1 MNLRDL
7 RYLAAL
13 ARYKHFGKAAEAC
26 FVTQPTLS
34 AQIKKLEQYL
44 GVPLVE
50 RNRRNVRLT
59 EVGELIAQRA
69 AAIDAEADSLV
80 ELAKQ
85 HQDPLQGRFRLGVIP
100 TSGPYLL
107 PLIMRPL
114 EATLPR
120 VNWIIEESQTAVLL
134 SRLAKGELDACVL
147 ATDAPDGCDSSVIF
161 EEPFWL
167 AMPKDHA
174 LADKANIKLDSLSSE
189 PMLLLEEG
197 HCLRDQALTICDSA
211 ELREHQEFRATS
223 LETLRHMTA
232 VGAGLTLL
240 PELAI
245 RGPWADLSAQLEL
258 KPLRGKPSR
267 TMRLVWRST
276 SPRTALMQAVVDA
289 VATAVAEPLALASEQ
304 A

>member
-69 AAIDAEADSLV
+69 AAIDAEAENLV

-107 PLIMRPL
+107 PLIMKPL
-114 EATLPR
+114 EAALPR
-120 VNWIIEESQTAVLL
+120 VNWVIEESQTAVLQT
-134 SRLAKGELDACVL
+134 RLAKGELDACIL
-147 ATDAPDGCDSSVIF
+147 ATESPDGCDELPLF
-161 EEPFWL
+161 DEPFWL
-167 AMPKDHA
+167 ALPKNHE
-174 LADKANIKLDSLSSE
+174 LGNQSNIKLDNLSSE
-189 PMLLLEEG
+189 PLLLLEEG
-197 HCLRDQALTICDSA
+197 HCLRDQALAVCDSA
-211 ELREHQEFRATS
+211 ELSEHQEFRATS

-232 VGAGLTLL
+232 AGAGLTLL

-245 RGPWADLSAQLEL
+245 KGPWANLSTQLQL
-258 KPLRGKPSR
+258 KPLQGQPSR
-267 TMRLVWRST
+267 SMRLVWRNT
-276 SPRTALMQAVVDA
+276 SPRTVLMQAVVDA
-289 VATAVAEPLALASEQ
+289 VQAAVEPVLADS
-304 A
+304 

>member
-13 ARYKHFGKAAEAC
+13 SRYQHFGKAAEAC

-44 GVPLVE
+44 GVALVE

-69 AAIDAEADSLV
+69 AAIDAEAENLV

-100 TSGPYLL
+100 SSGPYLL
-107 PLIMRPL
+107 PLIMQPL
-114 EATLPR
+114 EQALPR
-120 VNWIIEESQTAVLL
+120 VNWVIEESQTAVLQT
-134 SRLAKGELDACVL
+134 RLAKGELDACIL
-147 ATDAPDGCDSSVIF
+147 ATDAPEGCQQLALF
-161 EEPFWL
+161 QEPFYL
-167 AMPKDHA
+167 ALPKGHA
-174 LADKANIKLDSLSSE
+174 LAAKKNIQLDSLSKESL
-189 PMLLLEEG
+189 LLLEEG
-197 HCLRDQALTICDSA
+197 HCLRDQALAICDSS
-211 ELREHQEFRATS
+211 EVSEHQEFRATS

-232 VGAGLTLL
+232 VGAGITLL

-245 RGPWADLSAQLEL
+245 RGPWAQLSSSLQLKSL
-258 KPLRGKPSR
+258 DAAASR
-267 TMRLVWRST
+267 QMVLVWRNT
-276 SPRTALMQAVVDA
+276 SPRTALMQAVAEAIQQA
-289 VATAVAEPLALASEQ
+289 VLPVLKSS
-304 A
+304 

>member
-26 FVTQPTLS
+26 YVTQPTLS

-69 AAIDAEADSLV
+69 AAIDSEAENLV

-107 PLIMRPL
+107 PLIMAPL
-114 EATLPR
+114 EKALPR
-120 VNWIIEESQTAVLL
+120 VNWVIEESQTTTLQA
-134 SRLAKGELDACVL
+134 RLAKGELDACIL
-147 ATDAPDGCDSSVIF
+147 ATDPPDGSKELALFD
-161 EEPFWL
+161 EQFWL
-167 AMPKDHA
+167 ALPKNHD
-174 LADKANIKLDSLSSE
+174 LADKANINLDSLSGQSL
-189 PMLLLEEG
+189 LLLEEG
-197 HCLRDQALTICDSA
+197 HCLRDQALAVCDSR
-211 ELREHQEFRATS
+211 EISEHQEFRATS

-232 VGAGLTLL
+232 AGAGLTLL

-245 RGPWADLSAQLEL
+245 RGPWANLSEQLQL
-258 KPLRGKPSR
+258 KPLQGEPSR
-267 TMRLVWRST
+267 TMRLVWRNT

-289 VATAVAEPLALASEQ
+289 VQEAVSPVLAGNAV
-304 A
+304 

>member
-69 AAIDAEADSLV
+69 AAIDAEAENLV

-107 PLIMRPL
+107 PLIMKPL
-114 EATLPR
+114 EAALPR
-120 VNWIIEESQTAVLL
+120 VNWVIEESQTSVLQTRL
-134 SRLAKGELDACVL
+134 SKGELDACIL
-147 ATDAPDGCDSSVIF
+147 ATESPDGCDELPLF
-161 EEPFWL
+161 DEPFWL
-167 AMPKDHA
+167 ALPQNHA
-174 LADKANIKLDSLSSE
+174 LGNQSNIKLDNLSSE
-189 PMLLLEEG
+189 PLLLLEEG
-197 HCLRDQALTICDSA
+197 HCLRDQALAVCDSA
-211 ELREHQEFRATS
+211 ELSEHQEFRATS

-232 VGAGLTLL
+232 AGAGLTLL

-245 RGPWADLSAQLEL
+245 KGPWANLSTQLQL
-258 KPLRGKPSR
+258 KPLQGQPSR
-267 TMRLVWRST
+267 SMRLVWRNT
-276 SPRTALMQAVVDA
+276 SPRTVLMQAVVDA
-289 VATAVAEPLALASEQ
+289 VQAAVEPVLGDN
-304 A
+304 

>member
-7 RYLAAL
+7 RYLSAL

-44 GVPLVE
+44 GVALVE

-69 AAIDAEADSLV
+69 AAIDAEANNLV

-107 PLIMRPL
+107 PRIMQPL
-114 EATLPR
+114 ELALPR
-120 VNWIIEESQTAVLL
+120 VNWVIEESQTSVLL
-134 SRLAKGELDACVL
+134 ARLAKGELDACVL
-147 ATDAPDGCDSSVIF
+147 ATDAPDGCSSRVLF
-161 EEPFWL
+161 DEPFYV
-167 AMPKDHA
+167 AMPRDHKMAEQKQVA
-174 LADKANIKLDSLSSE
+174 LEGLVAE
-189 PMLLLEEG
+189 PLLLLEEG
-197 HCLRDQALTICDSA
+197 HCLRDQALAVCDSV
-211 ELREHQEFRATS
+211 ELSDYQEFRATS

-232 VGAGLTLL
+232 TGAGLTLM
-240 PELAI
+240 PSLAI
-245 RGPWADLSAQLEL
+245 KGPWAALSEALSYRPL
-258 KPLRGKPSR
+258 KGGAYRQMS
-267 TMRLVWRST
+267 LVWRNT
-276 SPRTALMQAVVDA
+276 SPRTTLMSAIA
-289 VATAVAEPLALASEQ
+289 ESISTAVMPVLVD
-304 A
+304 

>member
-34 AQIKKLEQYL
+34 AQLKKLEQFL

-69 AAIDAEADSLV
+69 AAIDAEAQNLV
-80 ELAKQ
+80 DLAKQ
-85 HQDPLQGRFRLGVIP
+85 YQDPLQGRFRLGVIP

-107 PLIMRPL
+107 PTIMQPL
-114 EATLPR
+114 EAALPR
-120 VNWIIEESQTAVLL
+120 VSWVIEESQTAVLL
-134 SRLAKGELDACVL
+134 ERLHKGELDACIL
-147 ATDAPDGCDSSVIF
+147 ATPAPDSCHEGVLFDESF
-161 EEPFWL
+161 LL
-167 AMPKDHA
+167 ALPKGHG
-174 LADKANIKLDSLSSE
+174 LEKRSLIKIDALSSE
-189 PMLLLEEG
+189 PLLLLEEG

-211 ELREHQEFRATS
+211 DLSEQQEYRATS

-232 VGAGLTLL
+232 AGAGLTLL
-240 PELAI
+240 PELATI
-245 RGPWADLSAQLEL
+245 GPWAQLSSQLAL
-258 KPLRGKPSR
+258 KPLQGNPSR

-276 SPRTALMQAVVDA
+276 SPRTMLMQEIADTVM
-289 VATAVAEPLALASEQ
+289 TAVRPLLKTV
-304 A
+304 